1 MDEWHVLSDGAGVV
15 SCDLANRM
23 SPQIQPGVERPR
35 AAGNEIGAEATSFPA
50 PRRGGSVASKQPMR
64 DYLNA
69 INTHVVVYDGG
80 MGATLEQFDLTS
92 EDYGGLAGKCHE
104 ALVLR
109 RPDVIEGVHASMLD
123 AGAEVVETDTFQASR
138 LKLAEWGLAEH
149 TLEINTKAAEIAR
162 RAAGERRYVAGS
174 IGPTGY
180 LPASEDPALGQIRF
194 GELVEVFAEQA
205 RGLIDGGADLLI
217 VETAQDIL
225 EVKAAVFGA
234 RQAFKTT
241 GRALPIHTS
250 VSLLPNGGKMLLGT
264 DVSAVLCTLEALRV
278 DVIGLNCST
287 GPQDMRDAI
296 RFLGEH
302 CPVPVACIPNAG
314 LPLQGPDGE
323 TIFPEQPEPL
333 ADALAEFVERY
344 GVGVVGGCCGT
355 TPDHI
360 RAIVE
365 RVATPPGAAAR
376 TAGGG
381 ASATAPP
388 TRPVPPR
395 PAPRPPHLSAMIA
408 ATPLVQEPR
417 PTMVGERV
425 NAQGSRKAKELL
437 LAEDYDG
444 LAQIAEDQVEGGAH
458 VLDLC
463 VALTERT
470 DEDEQMRL
478 VVKKV
483 SLTQPAP
490 IQVDSTEPEVIER
503 ALEQCPGR
511 AIVNSVNLEAGR
523 AKLDRVVPVA
533 LAHGAALIALT
544 IDETGMAKTAQRK
557 VEIAKRIRDLCCE
570 EHGLDPELLIFD
582 CLTFT
587 LTTGDEEWRPSAV
600 ETIEGIRRIKAE
612 VPHVKT
618 SLGVSNVSFG
628 VSPTARAVLNSV
640 FLHHCVDAGLDL
652 AMVNPNH
659 ITPYGE
665 IPTGERELADDLVFN
680 RREDALERFI
690 AHFESK
696 GEQEADAAAQ
706 DPTEGMEPEQA
717 LHFHI
722 LRRRRE
728 GVEAWIDA
736 SVEKIGAVP
745 TLNDVLLPA
754 MKEVG
759 DKFGAGELILPFVL
773 QSAEVMKRAVA
784 QLERYLDK
792 LEGYTKGT
800 VVLATVFGD
809 VHDIGKSLVNTI
821 LTNNGY
827 TVVDLG
833 KQVPIQTI
841 LDAAQEHDA
850 TAIGLSALLV
860 STSKQMPACVA
871 ELHAKGLPYPVL
883 IGGAAINRA
892 FGYRALYPGGRESE
906 EVYEPGV
913 FYCKDAFEGLAVMD
927 QLVDAQA
934 RGGLVERLR
943 ASAAEFRAK
952 GETPA
957 EELDF
962 TDDSVRS
969 PARTDAPVPTPPYW
983 GVREIE
989 VDLDEVYRHL
999 DTHVLFKLHWGG
1011 RGVKGEAWRELLEG
1025 DFRPRLERMWR
1036 EQDYLHPRALLGF
1049 FPCYAL
1055 GNEIVVLDPAT
1066 LDPAKPDDGA
1076 DGRAPRLDPA
1086 TLDPAAPDSGAD
1098 GRAPRLD
1105 PTPRARELTRFVC
1118 PRQPKGDRLC
1128 LADFFRPAVDGRP
1141 PAELDVVAVQ
1151 AVTVGSEVTEV
1162 MARLESEG
1170 EFSEQLFVHGLGVQ
1184 AAEGLAEW
1192 LHATV
1197 RELLG
1202 IGATQGRRYS
1212 WGYPAVPEQSEH
1224 LKVEQLLGLSDIGMH
1239 ITDGYAPE
1247 PEQSTLALVAHHPQ
1261 AIYFGTRQGR
1271 LLPNGSPDDVIKGS
1285 PRDPSLFAAGD
1296 TGPALGDEEPP
1307 DGTVE
1312 EEDEPAMAG

>member
-1 MDEWHVLSDGAGVV
+1 M
-15 SCDLANRM
+15 
-23 SPQIQPGVERPR
+23 P
-35 AAGNEIGAEATSFPA
+35 
-50 PRRGGSVASKQPMR
+50 R
-64 DYLNA
+64 DYLKA
-69 INTHVVVYDGG
+69 VSERVVIYDGG
-80 MGATLEQFDLTS
+80 MGATLEQFDLSS
-92 EDYGGLAGKCHE
+92 EDYGGLPGKCHE
-104 ALVLR
+104 ALVLN
-109 RPDVIEGVHASMLD
+109 RPDVIEGVHASMLE

-138 LKLAEWGLAEH
+138 IKLGEWGLADY
-149 TLEINTKAAEIAR
+149 TVEINTSAAQIAR
-162 RAAGERRYVAGS
+162 RAAGENRFVAGS

-180 LPASEDPALGQIRF
+180 LPASEDPSLGQIRF
-194 GELVEVFAEQA
+194 GELVEVFTEQA
-205 RGLIDGGADLLI
+205 EGLIDGGADLLI
-217 VETAQDIL
+217 IETAQDIL
-225 EVKAAVFGA
+225 EVKAAIFGA
-234 RQAFKTT
+234 RAAFKST
-241 GRALPIHTS
+241 GRELPIHTS

-264 DVSAVLCTLEALRV
+264 DISAVLTTLEALRV

-287 GPQDMRDAI
+287 GPEDMRDAI
-296 RFLGEH
+296 RFLGEF

-323 TIFPEQPEPL
+323 TIFPEKPEPL
-333 ADALAEFVERY
+333 AEALKEFVERY
-344 GVGVVGGCCGT
+344 GVGIVGGCCGT
-355 TPDHI
+355 TPEHI
-360 RAIVE
+360 SAIAE
-365 RVATPPGAAAR
+365 RVAGRSVAE
-376 TAGGG
+376 
-381 ASATAPP
+381 
-388 TRPVPPR
+388 R
-395 PAPRPPHLSAMIA
+395 PAPRPAHLSSMIA
-408 ATPLVQEPR
+408 AVTLVQEPA

-425 NAQGSRKAKELL
+425 NSQGSRKAKELL
-437 LAEDYDG
+437 LADDYDG
-444 LAQIAEDQVEGGAH
+444 LVQIAEDQVAGGAH

-463 VALTERT
+463 VALTERS

-478 VVKKV
+478 VAKKV

-503 ALEQCPGR
+503 ALEQIPGR

-544 IDETGMAKTAQRK
+544 IDEVGMAKTAERK
-557 VEIAKRIRDLCCE
+557 VEIAKRIRELCCE

-600 ETIEGIRRIKAE
+600 ETIAGIRAIKAQI
-612 VPHVKT
+612 PSVKT

-628 VSPTARAVLNSV
+628 VSPGARAVLNSV

-659 ITPYGE
+659 ITPYSE
-665 IPTGERELADDLVFN
+665 IPDSERELADDLVFN

-696 GEQEADAAAQ
+696 GEEEVQGAA
-706 DPTEGMEPEQA
+706 DPTEGMEPEEA

-722 LRRRRE
+722 LRRRRD
-728 GVEAWIDA
+728 GVELWIDR

-745 TLNDVLLPA
+745 TLNEVLLPA

-773 QSAEVMKRAVA
+773 QSAEVMKKAVA
-784 QLERYLDK
+784 QLEKYLDK
-792 LEGYTKGT
+792 IEGYTKGT

-827 TVVDLG
+827 TVIDLG

-841 LDAAQEHDA
+841 LDAAAEHDA

-860 STSKQMPACVA
+860 STSKQMPACVQ
-871 ELHAKGLPYPVL
+871 ELHSKRLSYPVL

-892 FGYRALYPGGRESE
+892 FSYRTLYPGGKDSE

-927 QLVDAQA
+927 QLIDEDAHEA
-934 RGGLVERLR
+934 LLAKLR
-943 ASAAEFRAK
+943 TGATEFREK
-952 GETPA
+952 GDAPVEQVD
-957 EELDF
+957 L

-969 PARTDAPVPTPPYW
+969 PARTDVPVPTPPFW
-983 GVREIE
+983 GVKEIE

-1011 RGVKGEAWRELLEG
+1011 KGVKGEAWQTLLRD

-1036 EQDYLHPRALLGF
+1036 EQTYLHPRALLGF
-1049 FPCYAL
+1049 FPCYSL
-1055 GNEIVVLDPAT
+1055 GNDIIVLDPEDRT
-1066 LDPAKPDDGA
+1066 
-1076 DGRAPRLDPA
+1076 
-1086 TLDPAAPDSGAD
+1086 T
-1098 GRAPRLD
+1098 
-1105 PTPRARELTRFVC
+1105 ELTRFVC
-1118 PRQPKGDRLC
+1118 PRQPKGDRIC
-1128 LADFFRPAVDGRP
+1128 LADFFRPAVDGAP
-1141 PAELDVVAVQ
+1141 PPELDVIAVQ
-1151 AVTVGSEVTEV
+1151 AVTVGSEVTEL
-1162 MARLESEG
+1162 MAKLESDG
-1170 EFSEQLFVHGLGVQ
+1170 EFAEQLFVHGLGVQ
-1184 AAEGLAEW
+1184 TAEGLAEW
-1192 LHATV
+1192 LHSRV
-1197 RELLG
+1197 REMLG
-1202 IGATQGRRYS
+1202 IDPTQGRRYS

-1224 LKVEQLLGLSDIGMH
+1224 LKVEKLLDLEQIGMT

-1271 LLPNGSPDDVIKGS
+1271 LLPDGSPDDLIRGS
-1285 PRDPSLFAAGD
+1285 SRDPSLFADLDD
-1296 TGPALGDEEPP
+1296 TDPP
-1307 DGTVE
+1307 EGAVE
-1312 EEDEPAMAG
+1312 EEDEPALT

>member
-1 MDEWHVLSDGAGVV
+1 MPE
-15 SCDLANRM
+15 
-23 SPQIQPGVERPR
+23 
-35 AAGNEIGAEATSFPA
+35 
-50 PRRGGSVASKQPMR
+50 R
-64 DYLNA
+64 DYRKA
-69 INTHVVVYDGG
+69 ISEHVVIYDGG
-80 MGATLEQFDLTS
+80 MGATLEQFELTA
-92 EDYGGLAGKCHE
+92 EDYGGLQGKCHE
-104 ALVLR
+104 ALVLN

-123 AGAEVVETDTFQASR
+123 AGAEVLETDTFQGSR
-138 LKLAEWGLAEH
+138 IKLGEWGLADY
-149 TLEINTKAAEIAR
+149 TVEINTKAAEIAR
-162 RAAGERRYVAGS
+162 KAAGVHRYVAGS

-180 LPASEDPALGQIRF
+180 LPASEDPSLGQIRF
-194 GELVEVFAEQA
+194 GELVEVFTEQA
-205 RGLIDGGADLLI
+205 EGLIDGGADLI
-217 VETAQDIL
+217 IIETAQDIL

-234 RQAFKTT
+234 RAAFKST
-241 GRALPIHTS
+241 GRTLPIHTS

-264 DVSAVLCTLEALRV
+264 DISAVLTTLEALKV

-287 GPQDMRDAI
+287 GPEDMRDAI
-296 RFLGEH
+296 RFLGEF

-323 TIFPEQPEPL
+323 TIFPEKPDPL
-333 ADALAEFVERY
+333 AEALKEFVERY
-344 GVGVVGGCCGT
+344 GVSVVGGCCGT

-360 RAIVE
+360 RAIAE
-365 RVATPPGAAAR
+365 RV
-376 TAGGG
+376 GGG
-381 ASATAPP
+381 SIA
-388 TRPVPPR
+388 PR
-395 PAPRPPHLSAMIA
+395 PAPRAPHLSSMIA
-408 ATPLVQEPR
+408 ATPLAQEPA

-425 NAQGSRKAKELL
+425 NSQGSRKAKELL
-437 LAEDYDG
+437 LADDYDG
-444 LAQIAEDQVEGGAH
+444 LVQIAEDQVTGGAH

-478 VVKKV
+478 VAKKV

-490 IQVDSTEPEVIER
+490 IQIDSTEPEVIER
-503 ALEQCPGR
+503 ALEQIPGR

-544 IDETGMAKTAQRK
+544 IDEVGMAKTADRK

-570 EHGLDPELLIFD
+570 EHGLDPQLLIFD

-600 ETIEGIRRIKAE
+600 ETIAGIKAIKE
-612 VPHVKT
+612 QIPDVKT

-628 VSPTARAVLNSV
+628 VSPGARAVLNSV
-640 FLHHCVDAGLDL
+640 FLHHCVQAGLDL

-659 ITPYGE
+659 ITPYSE
-665 IPTGERELADDLVFN
+665 IPDLERELADDLVFN
-680 RREDALERFI
+680 RREDALEKFI
-690 AHFESK
+690 EHFESK
-696 GEQEADAAAQ
+696 GPEDTSQGAA
-706 DPTEGMEPEQA
+706 DPTEGMEPEEA

-728 GVEAWIDA
+728 GVEDWIDK

-745 TLNDVLLPA
+745 TLNEVLLPA

-784 QLERYLDK
+784 QLEKYLDK
-792 LEGYTKGT
+792 IEGYTKGT

-841 LDAAQEHDA
+841 VDAAQEHDA

-860 STSKQMPACVA
+860 STSKQMPACIQ
-871 ELHAKGLPYPVL
+871 ELQAKGLTYPVL

-892 FGYRALYPGGRESE
+892 FSYRALYPGGKDSDV
-906 EVYEPGV
+906 VYEPGV

-927 QLVDAQA
+927 QLIDADA
-934 RGGLVERLR
+934 RGALVQKLL
-943 ASAAEFRAK
+943 AGATEFRAK
-952 GETPA
+952 GDAPE
-957 EELDF
+957 EELNF
-962 TDDSVRS
+962 ADDSVRS
-969 PARTDAPVPTPPYW
+969 SARTDVPVPTPPFW
-983 GVREIE
+983 GVKEIP

-1011 RGVKGEAWRELLEG
+1011 RGVKGEAWQTLLRD
-1025 DFRPRLERMWR
+1025 DFRPRLERMWK
-1036 EQDYLHPRALLGF
+1036 EQTYLHPRALLGF

-1055 GNEIVVLDPAT
+1055 GNDIVVLDPEDRRT
-1066 LDPAKPDDGA
+1066 
-1076 DGRAPRLDPA
+1076 
-1086 TLDPAAPDSGAD
+1086 
-1098 GRAPRLD
+1098 
-1105 PTPRARELTRFVC
+1105 ELTRFVC
-1118 PRQPKGDRLC
+1118 PRQPKGDRIC
-1128 LADFFRPAVDGRP
+1128 LADFFRPAVGPDGRVGGSRSTGQP
-1141 PAELDVVAVQ
+1141 PSELDVIAVQ
-1151 AVTVGSEVTEV
+1151 AVTVGSEVTEL
-1162 MARLESEG
+1162 MAKLEAEG
-1170 EFSEQLFVHGLGVQ
+1170 EFAEQLFVHGLGVQ
-1184 AAEGLAEW
+1184 TAEGLAEW
-1192 LHATV
+1192 LHYEV
-1197 RELLG
+1197 RTMLDIPL
-1202 IGATQGRRYS
+1202 TQGRRYS

-1224 LKVEQLLGLSDIGMH
+1224 LKVEKLLHLERIGMT

-1271 LLPNGSPDDVIKGS
+1271 LLPDGSPDAVIRGS
-1285 PRDPSLFAAGD
+1285 NLDPSLFGEIA
-1296 TGPALGDEEPP
+1296 DEDPP
-1307 DGTVE
+1307 DGAVE
-1312 EEDEPAMAG
+1312 AEDQPAMAG

>member
-1 MDEWHVLSDGAGVV
+1 MA
-15 SCDLANRM
+15 
-23 SPQIQPGVERPR
+23 
-35 AAGNEIGAEATSFPA
+35 
-50 PRRGGSVASKQPMR
+50 R
-64 DYLNA
+64 DYLQA
-69 INTHVVVYDGG
+69 IEDHVVIYDGG

-104 ALVLR
+104 ALILN
-109 RPDVIEGVHASMLD
+109 RPDVIEGVHDSMLE
-123 AGAEVVETDTFQASR
+123 AGAEVLETDTFQASR
-138 LKLAEWGLAEH
+138 LKLGEWGLADY
-149 TLEINTKAAEIAR
+149 TVEINTKAAEIAR
-162 RAAGERRYVAGS
+162 KAAGEQRFVAGS

-180 LPASEDPALGQIRF
+180 LPASDDPTLGQIRF
-194 GELVEVFAEQA
+194 RELVEIFAEQA
-205 RGLIDGGADLLI
+205 AGLIDGGADLLI
-217 VETAQDIL
+217 IETAQDIL

-234 RQAFKTT
+234 REAFGTT
-241 GRALPIHTS
+241 GRSVPIHTS

-264 DVSAVLCTLEALRV
+264 DISAVLCTLEALGV

-287 GPQDMRDAI
+287 GPEDMRDAI

-333 ADALAEFVERY
+333 AEALAEFVERY

-355 TPDHI
+355 TPAHI
-360 RAIVE
+360 AAIAE
-365 RVATPPGAAAR
+365 RVAGRPAAQ
-376 TAGGG
+376 
-381 ASATAPP
+381 
-388 TRPVPPR
+388 R
-395 PAPRPPHLSAMIA
+395 PAPRPPHVSSMIA
-408 ATPLVQEPR
+408 ATPLVQEPP

-425 NAQGSRKAKELL
+425 NSQGSRKAKELL
-437 LAEDYDG
+437 LADDYDG
-444 LAQIAEDQVEGGAH
+444 LIQIAEDQVSGGAH

-463 VALTERT
+463 VALTERQ
-470 DEDEQMRL
+470 DEDEQMRIL
-478 VVKKV
+478 AKKV

-503 ALEQCPGR
+503 ALEQIPGR
-511 AIVNSVNLEAGR
+511 PIVNSVNLEAGR
-523 AKLDRVVPVA
+523 DKLDRVVPVA
-533 LAHGAALIALT
+533 MAHGAALIALT
-544 IDETGMAKTAQRK
+544 IDEVGMAKTAERK
-557 VEIAKRIRDLCCE
+557 VEIATRIRDLCCE
-570 EHGLDPELLIFD
+570 EHGMDPELLIFD

-600 ETIEGIRRIKAE
+600 ETIEGIKRIKAE
-612 VPHVKT
+612 IPSVKT

-628 VSPTARAVLNSV
+628 VSPGARAVLNSA
-640 FLHHCVDAGLDL
+640 FLHHCVQAGLDL

-665 IPTGERELADDLVFN
+665 ISDEERELADDLVFN

-690 AHFESK
+690 GHFESK
-696 GEQEADAAAQ
+696 GEEDAGPGAA
-706 DPTEGMEPEQA
+706 DPTEGMEPEEA

-722 LRRRRE
+722 LRRRKE
-728 GVEAWIDA
+728 GVEDWIDR

-745 TLNDVLLPA
+745 TLNEVLLPA

-784 QLERYLDK
+784 QLEKYLDK
-792 LEGYTKGT
+792 IEGYTKGT

-841 LDAAQEHDA
+841 VDAAQEHEA

-860 STSKQMPACVA
+860 STSKQMPACIE
-871 ELHAKGLPYPVL
+871 ELHAKGLEYPVL

-892 FGYRALYPGGRESE
+892 FSYRALYPGGKDSE
-906 EVYEPGV
+906 EIYEPGV

-927 QLVDAQA
+927 QLIDSDA
-934 RGGLVERLR
+934 RGALVEKLQSG
-943 ASAAEFRAK
+943 ATEFRAK
-952 GETPA
+952 GEAPV
-957 EELDF
+957 EELNF
-962 TDDSVRS
+962 ADDSVRS
-969 PARTDAPVPTPPYW
+969 SARTDVPVPTPPFW
-983 GVREIE
+983 GVQEMP

-1011 RGVKGEAWRELLEG
+1011 RGVKGEAWQKLLSE

-1055 GNEIVVLDPAT
+1055 GNDIVLLDPEDRKT
-1066 LDPAKPDDGA
+1066 
-1076 DGRAPRLDPA
+1076 
-1086 TLDPAAPDSGAD
+1086 
-1098 GRAPRLD
+1098 
-1105 PTPRARELTRFVC
+1105 ELTRFVC
-1118 PRQPKGDRLC
+1118 PRQPKGDRIC
-1128 LADFFRPAVDGRP
+1128 LADFFRPGEAGGSGSTAAAP
-1141 PAELDVVAVQ
+1141 PELDVIAVQ
-1151 AVTVGSEVTEV
+1151 AVTVGGEVTEL
-1162 MARLESEG
+1162 MARLEADG
-1170 EFSEQLFVHGLGVQ
+1170 EFAEQLFVHGLGVQ
-1184 AAEGLAEW
+1184 TAEGLAEW
-1192 LHATV
+1192 LHYEV
-1197 RELLG
+1197 RRMLD
-1202 IGATQGRRYS
+1202 IPATQGRRYS

-1224 LKVEQLLGLSDIGMH
+1224 LKVEKLLDLQRIGMT
-1239 ITDGYAPE
+1239 ITDGYAPN

-1271 LLPNGSPDDVIKGS
+1271 LLPDGSPDDVIRGS
-1285 PRDPSLFAAGD
+1285 SRDPSLFGD
-1296 TGPALGDEEPP
+1296 IGDEDPP
-1307 DGTVE
+1307 DGSVE
-1312 EEDEPAMAG
+1312 EEDPLTGPPRAGGQAGEPAMASESS